1 MIGETVKKY
10 RIRKGLT
17 LSDIAER
24 SGIEKSYLLSIEEKI
39 YLNPSLQYF
48 EKISPILG
56 IPVDDLLMEC
66 SQETFDPIWNDV
78 VNEALESGLTTEEYI
93 KFLESTKTQSSDTE
107 DTKLPILYQL
117 KTFCGKSTHAE
128 GEFRII

>member
-17 LSDIAER
+17 LSDLAER
-24 SGIEKSYLLSIEEKI
+24 SGIEKSYLISIEEKI

-78 VNEALESGLTTEEYI
+78 VNEALQSGLTTEEYI
-93 KFLESTKTQSSDTE
+93 NFLESTKKQSSNTE
-107 DTKLPILYQL
+107 NNKLPILYQL

-128 GEFRII
+128 DESHII